1 MASPRLTSIATSV
14 LALAVLLPSADLHG
28 QEGPQQV
35 LLEVKFAEASRVLS
49 RDLGVR
55 LGLGGGVN
63 GFPVLERNARFVA
76 TVGKTFTDTDDQSVL
91 NLNAGFQLDL
101 VANSLRSNV
110 GTSLLTVP
118 RITPYGTIEIE
129 FESVSY
135 SIPNLQIDR
144 QIETGVVVGGGTRI
158 VVGGLDRGSA
168 GSARAKLPILADI
181 AILGR
186 LFENSR
192 KAQVRAGLI
201 IFISPVIIDAE

>member
-1 MASPRLTSIATSV
+1 V
-14 LALAVLLPSADLHG
+14 LD
-28 QEGPQQV
+28 
-35 LLEVKFAEASRVLS
+35 
-49 RDLGVR
+49 
-55 LGLGGGVN
+55 
-63 GFPVLERNARFVA
+63 RNARFVA